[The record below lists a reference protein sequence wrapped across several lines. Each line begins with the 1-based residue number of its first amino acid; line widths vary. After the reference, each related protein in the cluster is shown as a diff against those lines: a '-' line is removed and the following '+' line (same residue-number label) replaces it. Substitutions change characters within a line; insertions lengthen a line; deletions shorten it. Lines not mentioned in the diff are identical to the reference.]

1 MKKIVLWIC
10 VAVLLLGAAGTG
22 IFLFLG
28 HEEDET
34 GYQLFYL
41 NADEDELVPWDG
53 LAEESDPSALVA
65 ELYLLQQT
73 LPEKQ
78 KGEEVKLLLPK
89 DVILMNFSID
99 GEALLLNFSSGYADM
114 TREREILVRAG
125 MVRLFS
131 QIPGVK
137 KIQFMIEDEPLKD
150 SDGTELGFMSA
161 RRFVENSG
169 KEINSYIKTSMTLY
183 FADKEGK
190 MLVPEERNVYYNSN
204 VPLEKVVVE
213 QLVKGPKESEHMT
226 TLPPEMNIL
235 SVTIQDDI
243 CYVNLDDSFKNLLEL
258 TGNTLKT
265 ELAVYSI
272 VNSLASVCQVNKIQI
287 SINGKTNEQV
297 GTTEIDGLLSPRSDL
312 IREEE

>member
-28 HEEDET
+28 HDEDET

-78 KGEEVKLLLPK
+78 KGEEVKLLLPE

-169 KEINSYIKTSMTLY
+169 KELNSYIKTSMTLY

-226 TLPPEMNIL
+226 TLPPEMHIL

-243 CYVNLDDSFKNLLEL
+243 CYVNLDGSFKNLLEL

-272 VNSLASVCQVNKIQI
+272 VNSLASVCQVNKIQL

-297 GTTEIDGLLSPRSDL
+297 GTTVIDGLLSPRSDL